1 MRRGK
6 TRTLERMTAPDGTHP
21 ITSVPG
27 VLAIGAWASYF
38 GLAIARSFDVPT
50 WVLIAIAFGVL
61 SCVALAVGYRHWR
74 LTVLLA
80 SSTYLLLYA
89 DRVINLAVSVTDVE
103 KSSLFSA
110 LTFYYSTS
118 WRVTS
123 LAFRDRGVFDGS
135 AHAFLEYV
143 MPVLM
148 VILIAVTLF
157 SWAHSR
163 RNSEAG

>member
-1 MRRGK
+1 
-6 TRTLERMTAPDGTHP
+6 MTTPDGTHP

-27 VLAIGAWASYF
+27 VLAIGAWAAYL
-38 GLAIARSFDVPT
+38 GLAIFHSFDVPP

-61 SCVALAVGYRHWR
+61 SCVALAVGYRYWR
-74 LTVLLA
+74 VAVLLG
-80 SSTYLLLYA
+80 SSIYLLLYA
-89 DRVINLAVSVTDVE
+89 GRVINLAVSVTDVE

-118 WRVTS
+118 WRATS
-123 LAFRDRGVFDGS
+123 LAFRERGVFDGS
-135 AHAFLEYV
+135 THAFLEYV

-157 SWAHSR
+157 SWARSR
-163 RNSEAG
+163 EISEAG